1 LASARA
7 GEKRKGSSAA
17 PGRAFFGFF
26 LCTSKERN
34 PPAVRGTA
42 ITTRP
47 QAAQMKSRPK
57 GGFVVQDLDARLRG
71 HDGINKFRFRGND
84 NLFSRE
90 SSDRT
95 ED

>member
-7 GEKRKGSSAA
+7 GEKRGEPSRH

-47 QAAQMKSRPK
+47 QAARQ
-57 GGFVVQDLDARLRG
+57 FLTLNAQ
-71 HDGINKFRFRGND
+71 N
-84 NLFSRE
+84 E
-90 SSDRT
+90 
-95 ED
+95 